1 MQDTAEWVYEEGRE
15 AYRRQAF
22 LAWHQSNTLAG
33 MFSGSKELPSF
44 GEFLDTM
51 GLGDGTAESPQAET
65 AEEALQTVLQQF
77 GVANYEE
84 QAAHLLTKG

>member
-1 MQDTAEWVYEEGRE
+1 MQDTAKWAYEEERE

-22 LAWHQSNTLAG
+22 LAWHQSNTLSG
-33 MFSGSKELPSF
+33 MFGGAKDLPSF

-51 GLGDGTAESPQAET
+51 GLGDGTTESPQAET

-84 QAAHLLTKG
+84 QANQILTRG

>member
-22 LAWHQSNTLAG
+22 LAWHQSNTLSG
-33 MFSGSKELPSF
+33 MFGGSKELPSF

-51 GLGDGTAESPQAET
+51 GLGDGTTESPQAET

-77 GVANYEE
+77 GVADYEE